1 MNRIRVLKKRANRG
15 GCGVVRLDDQWYVVS
30 GSGARWVGYLDG
42 PFSRRE
48 AIQQAAR
55 FVLPCS
61 NKVQVTMG

>member
-15 GCGVVRLDDQWYVVS
+15 GCGGVRLYDQWYVVS
-30 GSGARWVGYLDG
+30 GSGALWVGYLDG

-55 FVLPCS
+55 FALPRS
-61 NKVQVTMG
+61 NKLQVTIG

>member
-15 GCGVVRLDDQWYVVS
+15 GCGVVRLDNQWYVVF
-30 GSGARWVGYLDG
+30 GIGFVDG

-55 FVLPCS
+55 FALPCS